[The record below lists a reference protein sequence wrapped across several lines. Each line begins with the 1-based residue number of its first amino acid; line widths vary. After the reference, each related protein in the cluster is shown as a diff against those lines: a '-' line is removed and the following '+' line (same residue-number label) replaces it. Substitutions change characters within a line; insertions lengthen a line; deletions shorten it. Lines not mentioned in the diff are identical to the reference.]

1 MNTVY
6 GAVLSPF
13 VRKVL
18 MTLEH
23 KGVEYVNQP
32 IFPFRNNEAFAKISP
47 LRKVPAFS
55 DEYLT
60 IADSSVICDYLE
72 NKYPHAPLYPK
83 NPVERAKVLWLEE
96 FADTRLQ
103 ENLGPGLFFEKMVA
117 PVMFKRAPRQDL
129 IKKSLATLPALQDYL
144 EGQLTGSRYAI
155 GTTLSIADLSLP
167 SVFLNGHYAGYDV
180 DARYWPRLANYLQ
193 GMFAHPLYAT
203 RIEQERAALAAL
215 VPRT

>member
-23 KGVEYVNQP
+23 KGVEYINEPVR
-32 IFPFRNNEAFAKISP
+32 PFKNADTFAKISP
-47 LRKVPAFS
+47 LRKIPAFS
-55 DEYLT
+55 DEYLA

-72 NKYPHAPLYPK
+72 QKYPHAPLYPK

-96 FADTRLQ
+96 FSDTRLQ
-103 ENLGPGLFFEKMVA
+103 ETLGPGFFFEKRVA
-117 PVMFKRAPRQDL
+117 PVMFKRAPNQDL
-129 IKKSLATLPALQDYL
+129 IKKSLAALPALQDYL
-144 EGQLTGSRYAI
+144 EGQLTGSRYLI

-167 SVFLNGHYAGYDV
+167 SVFLNGHYAGHDV
-180 DARYWPRLANYLQ
+180 DARCWPKLANYLQ
-193 GMFAHPLYAT
+193 GMFAHPLYID

-215 VPRT
+215 VPRK